1 MCGIAGIIESSPR
14 PGALQVALEAM
25 CREQMHRGPDGT
37 GHGIE
42 RVRGKSVALGHQRLS
57 IIDLSTDAGQPMH
70 SPCGHYTLL
79 FNGEVYNYRELRA
92 ELEARHHCTFR
103 TQSDSEVILQ
113 ALMQWG
119 PAAFGRFN
127 GMWGIA
133 WLDRQ
138 RGELCLSR
146 DRFGVKPLYLCAE
159 PGRLLFAS
167 EIKSILVAAGR
178 KFAIDA
184 ETVYRYLAYNSLDA
198 TSRTFFSGIT
208 KLPAGHYQICR
219 LDAAGPVL
227 QAPVRFWDFTPE
239 DPALYRHE
247 ETLAARVRDLLQDA
261 VSLRLRS
268 DVPLGLLLSGGVD
281 SSCIA
286 ALMMRLAGET
296 KPTALAMVSD
306 VSEFSE
312 ERFIDIVTR
321 EVGIPTRKVRL
332 RGEPQE
338 AWRLLREVTYH
349 NDEPVGTF
357 SNVAQYL
364 LMAEARK
371 AGITVILSG
380 QGADEVLCGYRKY
393 VGFYAQELLRSGRW
407 LEAASLLNSFRRN
420 GTVVTQF
427 HLADAKRYLPRWLH
441 RTPPPPFGPVVRANA
456 VPQRM
461 GLGAGTVNDRQ
472 RADLYEFSI
481 PMLTHYEDRMS
492 MAHGRE
498 TRLPF
503 LDYRLV
509 NLLVQAPPSC
519 KMAQGW
525 TKYILRR
532 ALAPLMPAE
541 IIWRKDKQGF
551 LNPERTW
558 LAHEL
563 RPQLRALFQ
572 SDMLAYQSGL
582 LDRARLVPLY
592 EDYCRNWES
601 HGRYSA
607 KDVFYP
613 LALELWLQRFR
624 QHLAV

>member
-1 MCGIAGIIESSPR
+1 MCGIAGLVRFESEPTAGR
-14 PGALQVALEAM
+14 LVAAMLDALA
-25 CREQMHRGPDGT
+25 HRGPDGS
-37 GHGIE
+37 GIAE
-42 RVRGKSVALGHQRLS
+42 VQVGPNTVALGHRRLA

-70 SPCGHYTLL
+70 SPCGQYTLI
-79 FNGEVYNYRELRA
+79 FNGEVYNYREIRA
-92 ELEARHHCTFR
+92 ELETRHHLRFR

-113 ALMQWG
+113 ALIQWG

-127 GMWGIA
+127 GMWGLA
-133 WLDRQ
+133 FLDRK

-146 DRFGVKPLYLCAE
+146 DRFGVKPLYLCTE
-159 PGRLLFAS
+159 SGRLLFAS
-167 EIKSILVAAGR
+167 EIKAVIAAAGR

-184 ETVYRYLAYNSLDA
+184 ETVYRYLAYNSLDV
-198 TSRTFFSGIT
+198 TPRTFFAGIT
-208 KLPAGHYQICR
+208 KLPQGHYQICR
-219 LDAAGPVL
+219 LGAAGPEL
-227 QAPVRFWDFTPE
+227 AAPVSYWNFTPE
-239 DPALYRHE
+239 DPALYRD
-247 ETLAARVRDLLQDA
+247 ETALANRVRELLEDS

-286 ALMMRLAGET
+286 ALMMRLNTGTA
-296 KPTALAMVSD
+296 PTALAMVSD
-306 VSEFSE
+306 VAEFSE

-321 EVGIPTRKVRL
+321 DVGIPTRKVRL
-332 RGEPQE
+332 RGEPAE
-338 AWRLLREVTYH
+338 ALHLLSEVTYH

-357 SNVAQYL
+357 SNIAQYL
-364 LMAEARK
+364 LMAEARR

-380 QGADEVLCGYRKY
+380 QGADEILCGYRKY
-393 VGFYAQELLRSGRW
+393 TGFYAQSLLRQGRAW
-407 LEAASLLNSFRRN
+407 EAFKLLQGFRRN

-441 RTPPPPFGPVVRANA
+441 RSAPPPFGPAVQAAA
-456 VPQRM
+456 VPQPM
-461 GLGAGTVNDRQ
+461 GLGAGTLNERQ

-509 NLLVQAPPSC
+509 NLLVQAPPEM
-519 KMAQGW
+519 KLAHGW

-532 ALAPLMPAE
+532 ALAPLVPPE

-558 LAHEL
+558 LANEL
-563 RPQLRALFQ
+563 RPRLTELFR
-572 SDMLAYQSGL
+572 SDLLSYQAGL
-582 LDRARLVPLY
+582 LDRTQVNALY
-592 EDYCRNWES
+592 ADYCAHWQS

-613 LALELWLQRFR
+613 LALELWLRRFES
-624 QHLAV
+624 HLAL